1 MARQVI
7 WTEPVLEA
15 FIKEA
20 NLTPEE
26 IEIMRTRVEGWS
38 QLKQCSRLGY
48 SLPTLNRKIKVLK
61 VKYDRAQSHSEILPP
76 RVFGVDEL
84 FK

>member
-7 WTEPVLEA
+7 WTKPVLDA

-20 NLTPEE
+20 NLTPDE
-26 IEIMRTRVEGWS
+26 IEIMRTRVAGWS
-38 QLKQCSRLGY
+38 RQKQCMEFGY
-48 SLPTLNRKIKVLK
+48 SMATLDRTIRRLTI
-61 VKYDRAQSHSEILPP
+61 KYDRAQSCSDILPP
-76 RVFGVDEL
+76 RVFGADEL

>member
-7 WTEPVLEA
+7 WTKPVFDA
-15 FIKEA
+15 FIVEA

-26 IEIMRTRVEGWS
+26 IEIMRTRVKGWS
-38 QLKQCSRLGY
+38 QLQQCRELGY
-48 SLPTLNRKIKVLK
+48 SLPTLNRKIKMIK
-61 VKYDRAQSHSEILPP
+61 VKYDRAQSCSTILPP
-76 RVFGVDEL
+76 RVFGADEL